1 MKKDNRHIP
10 KLKVW
15 KLYKQTL
22 VEWKN
27 NYQVYFKIILIV
39 ALPVAVLGI
48 FQNDGALGDYGITTA
63 IVIAIAFAFAFIAV
77 INFAINKPKFQN
89 TKLATIYT
97 STGSRALQY
106 IAVSL
111 VLALLALQIFLSL
124 LGMFASLPASDLL
137 PVIFLPLSVGSFML
151 SSYLLARFGLAQIIA
166 VVNTKSTFESLKNS
180 SLLTR
185 KNRWRIYLGTL
196 LLLLVFML
204 VLTSVQF
211 LLSLNQSV
219 AQNQYISAL
228 VITIEAAV
236 FVPIFLIFQSK
247 MYRDL
252 NE

>member
-39 ALPVAVLGI
+39 ALPVALIGI

-63 IVIAIAFAFAFIAV
+63 IVWAFAFIAT
-77 INFAINKPKFQN
+77 ISFAANKSKLQN
-89 TKLATIYT
+89 SKLATIY
-97 STGSRALQY
+97 SFASSRFLQY
-106 IAVSL
+106 TAVSL
-111 VLALLALQIFLSL
+111 ILALFALPIFLSL
-124 LGMFASLPASDLL
+124 LGMFVSLPIFGFPPA
-137 PVIFLPLSVGSFML
+137 IFLPLSVGSFLL
-151 SSYLLARFGLAQIIA
+151 SSYLLARFGLAQII
-166 VVNTKSTFESLKNS
+166 VVATTKSTFESLKNS
-180 SLLTR
+180 TQLTS
-185 KNRWRIYLGTL
+185 KNRWRIYLGTF

-219 AQNQYISAL
+219 AQNQYISGL
-228 VITIEAAV
+228 VSSIEATV
-236 FVPIFLIFQSK
+236 FVPIFFIFQSK
-247 MYRDL
+247 MYGDL

>member
-48 FQNDGALGDYGITTA
+48 FQNDGALGYYGITTA
-63 IVIAIAFAFAFIAV
+63 IVIAIAIAFAFAFIAV

-166 VVNTKSTFESLKNS
+166 VVNKNQ
-180 SLLTR
+180 LL
-185 KNRWRIYLGTL
+185 NH
-196 LLLLVFML
+196 
-204 VLTSVQF
+204 
-211 LLSLNQSV
+211 
-219 AQNQYISAL
+219 
-228 VITIEAAV
+228 
-236 FVPIFLIFQSK
+236 SK
-247 MYRDL
+247 TAHY
-252 NE
+252 

>member
-48 FQNDGALGDYGITTA
+48 FQNDGALGDYSITTS
-63 IVIAIAFAFAFIAV
+63 IVWAFAFIAT
-77 INFAINKPKFQN
+77 ISFAANKSKLQN
-89 TKLATIYT
+89 SKLATIY
-97 STGSRALQY
+97 SFASSRFLQY
-106 IAVSL
+106 TAVSL
-111 VLALLALQIFLSL
+111 ILALFALPIFLSL
-124 LGMFASLPASDLL
+124 IGLFVSLPVFGL
-137 PVIFLPLSVGSFML
+137 PPAIFLPLSAGSFLL
-151 SSYLLARFGLAQIIA
+151 SSYLLARFGLAQII
-166 VVNTKSTFESLKNS
+166 VVATTKPTFESLKNS
-180 SLLTR
+180 SLLTS
-185 KNRWRIYLGTL
+185 KNRWSIYLGTF

-211 LLSLNQSV
+211 LLTLNQSV
-219 AQNQYISAL
+219 AQNQYISGL
-228 VITIEAAV
+228 VSAIEAAV
-236 FVPIFLIFQSK
+236 FVPIFFIFQSK